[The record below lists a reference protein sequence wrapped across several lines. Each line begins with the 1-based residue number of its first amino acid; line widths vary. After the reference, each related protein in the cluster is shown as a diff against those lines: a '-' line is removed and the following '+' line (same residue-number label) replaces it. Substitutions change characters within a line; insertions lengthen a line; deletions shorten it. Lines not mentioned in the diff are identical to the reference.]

1 MRRSNGLRN
10 SHAPDELFRQGRFN
24 KMHAHSKADAAAC
37 AKIRR
42 EQLSRARQ
50 MLAAAVLAD
59 RNVATLEALTD
70 PARL

>member
-1 MRRSNGLRN
+1 MREPGCSEA
-10 SHAPDELFRQGRFN
+10 APLTEFSTPERRFN